1 MTTSNHTA
9 LYRFEFPTKPVDGSP
24 LSPLIL
30 LDLSDLWESRQNATI
45 TVDPATARMTGNGTF
60 LPSFGSG
67 YYVLHFCADFLG
79 APVRDTGIFV
89 NDRGGSE
96 PKSIF
101 ITRGINLFNLV
112 GGGWASFKAPSTTLS
127 LLGLVSVLLARPKL
141 VTTLNRRFR
150 ILSLTRLGK
159 MQRMLGGKSS
169 VLYQLNLVEP
179 ALNFKPYSIV
189 VYTETSC
196 RLKTTLARI
205 PFGRAPSFTLI
216 HITGKCITPSVSNHS
231 LKFSSIRL
239 PIAHCLKSTIFK
251 LPFPRVLCLL
261 CFGFYLLRFSHHL
274 V

>member
-112 GGGWASFKAPSTTLS
+112 GGGWARFNAPTFNNTITARVGVSFVSSAQACHNAEQEIPDFEFDPVRKNAEDAWRNKLSPVSIEPGGASTEL
-127 LLGLVSVLLARPKL
+127 
-141 VTTLNRRFR
+141 
-150 ILSLTRLGK
+150 
-159 MQRMLGGKSS
+159 Q
-169 VLYQLNLVEP
+169 
-179 ALNFKPYSIV
+179 
-189 VYTETSC
+189 
-196 RLKTTLARI
+196 
-205 PFGRAPSFTLI
+205 
-216 HITGKCITPSVSNHS
+216 
-231 LKFSSIRL
+231 
-239 PIAHCLKSTIFK
+239 TIFYSGIYRNF
-251 LPFPRVLCLL
+251 LSPQNYTGENPLWTSTEPYFDS
-261 CFGFYLLRFSHHL
+261 FYW
-274 V
+274 

>member
-112 GGGWASFKAPSTTLS
+112 GGGWASFKAPTFNNTITARVGVSFVSSAQACHNAEQEIPDFEFDQVRKNAEDAWRKKLSPVSIEPGGASTELQTIFYS
-127 LLGLVSVLLARPKL
+127 GIYR
-141 VTTLNRRFR
+141 
-150 ILSLTRLGK
+150 
-159 MQRMLGGKSS
+159 
-169 VLYQLNLVEP
+169 
-179 ALNFKPYSIV
+179 NFMSPQD
-189 VYTETSC
+189 YTGENP
-196 RLKTTLARI
+196 LW
-205 PFGRAPSFTLI
+205 
-216 HITGKCITPSVSNHS
+216 
-231 LKFSSIRL
+231 
-239 PIAHCLKSTIFK
+239 KSTE
-251 LPFPRVLCLL
+251 
-261 CFGFYLLRFSHHL
+261 FYFDSYYW
-274 V
+274 

>member
-101 ITRGINLFNLV
+101 ITRGVNLFNLV
-112 GGGWASFKAPSTTLS
+112 GGGWARFNAPTFNNTITARVGVSFVSSAQACHNAEQEIPDFEFDQVRKNAEDAWRKKLSPVSIEPGGASTELQTIFYS
-127 LLGLVSVLLARPKL
+127 GIYR
-141 VTTLNRRFR
+141 
-150 ILSLTRLGK
+150 
-159 MQRMLGGKSS
+159 
-169 VLYQLNLVEP
+169 
-179 ALNFKPYSIV
+179 NFMSPQD
-189 VYTETSC
+189 YTGENP
-196 RLKTTLARI
+196 LW
-205 PFGRAPSFTLI
+205 
-216 HITGKCITPSVSNHS
+216 
-231 LKFSSIRL
+231 
-239 PIAHCLKSTIFK
+239 KSTEPYFDS
-251 LPFPRVLCLL
+251 
-261 CFGFYLLRFSHHL
+261 YYW
-274 V
+274 